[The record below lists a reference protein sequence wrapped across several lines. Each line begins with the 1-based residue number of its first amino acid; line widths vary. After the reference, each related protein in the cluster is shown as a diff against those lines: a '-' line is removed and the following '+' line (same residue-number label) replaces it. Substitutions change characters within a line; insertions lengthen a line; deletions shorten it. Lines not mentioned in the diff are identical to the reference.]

1 MSKEKIPS
9 QPVLAEEEAAPREPS
24 ALRRILTRIGA
35 ALLLILALVFA
46 YVFLLLGEP
55 EEDAKNAAP
64 AIENTITM
72 PMSPFE
78 APGEANIES
87 LAETFGEHSPQRR
100 VARRLTQDE
109 GVVEV
114 RHDLFVDDALQHPEI
129 HHHPAFR
136 VSFAGRRTSLD
147 GHEKPVGV
155 AVNLTAWPVV
165 SVQSVR
171 RLEGELFCQS
181 DHCHMR
187 KDIH

>member
-1 MSKEKIPS
+1 M
-9 QPVLAEEEAAPREPS
+9 QAERMQLH
-24 ALRRILTRIGA
+24 ALRQSARNA
-35 ALLLILALVFA
+35 AGEIAEHILAGRLV
-46 YVFLLLGEP
+46 VHR
-55 EEDAKNAAP
+55 DDV
-64 AIENTITM
+64 
-72 PMSPFE
+72 
-78 APGEANIES
+78 
-87 LAETFGEHSPQRR
+87 AETFGEHGPQRR

-171 RLEGELFCQS
+171 RFEGELFCQS